1 MSKTLSRKIVM
12 LLRRQTQ
19 TNLSRQWHVY
29 ITAVVSTSKSCNL
42 AQRLQHFLFF
52 HAILRI
58 VVERQLNLKYSIIF
72 SQRKP

>member
-12 LLRRQTQ
+12 LPRLQTQ

-29 ITAVVSTSKSCNL
+29 ITALVSTSKSCNL
-42 AQRLQHFLFF
+42 AQRLQHVLFF
-52 HAILRI
+52 LSIFRI

-72 SQRKP
+72 SRRKT